1 MNAARVWRSLLAV
14 WLITLGV
21 TLAGTAL
28 AGKVY
33 KWVDADGHTQFSDH
47 APDAAQAK
55 EITIPTFTEPTELAS
70 IPGNAGGRGIKLY
83 TTARCGYCKRARAYL
98 ASRGLAYTEF
108 DVETSSVG
116 RADYARL
123 KGRGVPIIFVGD
135 QRMDGYTE
143 AGFAQLLQNAGY

>member
-1 MNAARVWRSLLAV
+1 MNRAYLWRSMLA
-14 WLITLGV
+14 LCLMA
-21 TLAGTAL
+21 LAGAAL

-47 APDAAQAK
+47 APDAVQAK
-55 EITIPTFTEPTELAS
+55 EVTIPTFTGPTELAS
-70 IPGNAGGRGIKLY
+70 TPGKAGGREIKLY

-98 ASRGLAYTEF
+98 ANRGLAYTEY

-116 RADYARL
+116 RADYIRL
-123 KGRGVPIIFVGD
+123 KGRGVPIIFVGE

-143 AGFAQLLQNAGY
+143 AGLAQLLQNAGY

>member
-1 MNAARVWRSLLAV
+1 MNAARAWSSLLA
-14 WLITLGV
+14 LGLMLLV
-21 TLAGTAL
+21 GTAL
-28 AGKVY
+28 ADKVY
-33 KWVDADGHTQFSDH
+33 KWVDANGHTQFSDR

-55 EITIPTFTEPTELAS
+55 EITIPTVTGPTELAS
-70 IPGNAGGRGIKLY
+70 APGASGRGIKLY

-98 ASRGLAYTEF
+98 ASRGLAYTEY

-143 AGFAQLLQNAGY
+143 AGLAQLLQNAGY

>member
-1 MNAARVWRSLLAV
+1 MNAARAWSSLLA
-14 WLITLGV
+14 LGLMLLV
-21 TLAGTAL
+21 GTAL
-28 AGKVY
+28 ADKVY
-33 KWVDADGHTQFSDH
+33 KWVDANGHTQFSDR

-55 EITIPTFTEPTELAS
+55 EITIPTFTGPTELAS
-70 IPGNAGGRGIKLY
+70 APGASGRGIKLY

-98 ASRGLAYTEF
+98 ASRGLAYTEY

-135 QRMDGYTE
+135 QRMDGYSE
-143 AGFAQLLQNAGY
+143 AGLAQLLQNAGY

>member
-1 MNAARVWRSLLAV
+1 MNAMGVWRSLLA
-14 WLITLGV
+14 LGLM
-21 TLAGTAL
+21 TLAGATL
-28 AGKVY
+28 ADKIY
-33 KWVDADGHTQFSDH
+33 KWVDANGQTQFSDH
-47 APDAAQAK
+47 APDVKQAK
-55 EITIPTFTEPTELAS
+55 EITVPTFTGPRELAS
-70 IPGNAGGRGIKLY
+70 TPGSADGRGIKLY

-135 QRMDGYTE
+135 QRMDGYSE
-143 AGFAQLLQNAGY
+143 AGLAQLLQNAGY